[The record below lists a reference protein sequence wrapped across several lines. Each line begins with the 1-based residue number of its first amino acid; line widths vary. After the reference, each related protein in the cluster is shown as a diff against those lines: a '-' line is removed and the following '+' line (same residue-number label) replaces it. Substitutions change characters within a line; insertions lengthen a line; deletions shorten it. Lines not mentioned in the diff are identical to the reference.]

1 MFFKKYQNC
10 ISLKGECNKYYN
22 CIHPSYLNFLKNK
35 QMQVN
40 KLEIE
45 QNYPELILYSWT
57 VLQLLDQNLTFQNSP
72 KVQFNANQPPLTHN
86 LKGTNEEC
94 GNWLVLTYFLSTNH
108 STQFSEKFALI
119 LFPCFGME
127 YFLLFAL
134 ITKNCIAP
142 SQSDSINFFMYII
155 DNQISY
161 WLPQGKYVR

>member
-1 MFFKKYQNC
+1 
-10 ISLKGECNKYYN
+10 
-22 CIHPSYLNFLKNK
+22 
-35 QMQVN
+35 MQVN

-45 QNYPELILYSWT
+45 QNYPELILYSWKI
-57 VLQLLDQNLTFQNSP
+57 LQLLDQNLFP
-72 KVQFNANQPPLTHN
+72 KQSKSAIQHKLTQSYTHN
-86 LKGTNEEC
+86 LKGTNEEY
-94 GNWLVLTYFLSTNH
+94 GNWLVLMYFLSTNH
-108 STQFSEKFALI
+108 STQFSEIFALI

-134 ITKNCIAP
+134 FTKNCIAP